1 MDFKSWL
8 NQTKI
13 DEPELGS
20 FIVKLEP
27 YFSEIGFRGSVFERN
42 VTAGLSR
49 IDSEIDEFLKPIPDA
64 ENQ

>member
-13 DEPELGS
+13 DEPELDS

-27 YFSEIGFRGSVFERN
+27 YFSEIGFRGTVFERN
-42 VTAGLSR
+42 VSAGLSK
-49 IDSEIDEFLKPIPDA
+49 IDSEIDELLKPSADV
-64 ENQ
+64 EN

>member
-13 DEPELGS
+13 DEPELDS

-27 YFSEIGFRGSVFERN
+27 YFSEIGFRGTVFERN
-42 VTAGLSR
+42 VSAGLSK
-49 IDSEIDEFLKPIPDA
+49 IDSEIDELLKPSPDV
-64 ENQ
+64 EN